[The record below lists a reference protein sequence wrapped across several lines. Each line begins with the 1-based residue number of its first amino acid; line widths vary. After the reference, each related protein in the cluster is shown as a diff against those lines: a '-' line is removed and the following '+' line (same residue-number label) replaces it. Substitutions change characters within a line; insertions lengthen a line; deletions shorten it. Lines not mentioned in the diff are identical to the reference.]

1 MAAPR
6 VFISSTCYD
15 LAAERDSLSEFCAGW
30 GFDTTLS
37 ERGDIFYH
45 PDLHT
50 HDSCVR
56 ETSNCQLFVLIVG
69 GRFGGSYVVDPRKS
83 VTNAEYSAAAKSGT
97 PIFTFVKQ
105 DVLND
110 HNQWQRNKD
119 KPFSLEITYP
129 SIDNQEHA
137 VDIFKFIDEVRHAP
151 SNNGFF
157 GFKLAKDINAL
168 LRKQW
173 AGMMFE
179 YFQMRSV
186 SKQIAVTNEAIG
198 NLAVVSGKIEEL
210 VKKIYINVDSTNAT
224 AAIET
229 IDLESEAEEFLS
241 TIASRIK
248 DKKFIIENIL
258 KLKKIRPLPDKWW
271 EFLIGYSACEIVE
284 FNSDG
289 GAKTRVLVDYE
300 KNPFAKVDGP
310 MTKAQE
316 IDTKSLQ
323 AKYSSLLGMD
333 TVKTSNLFRKYLWT
347 SEESLRYKPANAGGT
362 ANVSCP

>member
-15 LAAERDSLSEFCAGW
+15 LAAERDTLSEFCAGW

-56 ETSNCQLFVLIVG
+56 ETSNCQLFVLIIG
-69 GRFGGSYVVDPRKS
+69 GRFGGSYVVDPKKS
-83 VTNAEYSAAAKSGT
+83 ITNAEYSAAAKNGT

-110 HNQWQRNKD
+110 HNLWQRNKD
-119 KPFSLEITYP
+119 KSFSLEITYP
-129 SIDNQEHA
+129 SIDKQEHA
-137 VDIFKFIDEVRHAP
+137 IDIFKFIDEVRHAP

-173 AGMMFE
+173 AGMMFD
-179 YFQMRSV
+179 YLQMRSV

-224 AAIET
+224 EAIQT

-241 TIASRIK
+241 SIASRVK
-248 DKKFIIENIL
+248 DKKFIIENLL
-258 KLKKIRPLPDKWW
+258 KLKARQPLPAQWW
-271 EFLIGYSACEIVE
+271 EFLDAFSACDIVE
-284 FNSDG
+284 IEADG
-289 GAKTRVLVDYE
+289 GTKTRVMIDYD
-300 KNPFAKVDGP
+300 KKPFAKIDGP
-310 MTKAQE
+310 MTKADE
-316 IDTKSLQ
+316 IDVERLQ
-323 AKYSSLLGMD
+323 EKYSSLLKMHPK
-333 TVKTSNLFRKYLWT
+333 KTTELLRRYLWT
-347 SEESLRYKPANAGGT
+347 TEESRRFQTANAEGSPST
-362 ANVSCP
+362 KR